1 MNKSIINELLLTYPL
16 DSDIPKINF
25 EKNNQIDSSVIL
37 SFKSL
42 GDLVICPLLIK
53 VLKEVKRDIKIKDI
67 LVEEEYH
74 DYTEFLNYLRFSFIS
89 DDHGFSQT
97 LIGCFDTNVKAYKSN
112 IEKYDFVLPLQFLR
126 PLYIPKFNKSH
137 KEKISELVFGKTKFR
152 ILTIGSFSCSI
163 QESIKVSTN
172 NEINQDFI
180 ETNSVRFLNPQSII
194 DFVDNV
200 IDYGIVDRVLLIPRN
215 ITEEKMGINQLL
227 NHPKIGIVDSYLQEA
242 PTERCLIIAGKGVLK
257 QLYAISDYSV
267 VMGYHNIL
275 EPNLSNPRSTTF
287 CIDSNE
293 NAPNFEF
300 WKCGK
305 RLKIILSYKYS
316 TNFLNTIFEYLNI
329 EKRENKSFLITDYKN
344 DSLYINS
351 QKNFNQYIKRYFS
364 IRNE

>member
-1 MNKSIINELLLTYPL
+1 MNKSIINELLLSYPL
-16 DSDIPKINF
+16 YSDIPKINF

-53 VLKEVKRDIKIKDI
+53 LLKEVKRGIKIKDI

-74 DYTEFLNYLRFSFIS
+74 DYTEFLNHLRISFIT
-89 DDHGFSQT
+89 DNYGFSHT

-112 IEKYDFVLPLQFLR
+112 IEKYDFVFPLQFLR
-126 PLYIPKFNKSH
+126 PLYVPKFNKSH
-137 KEKISELVFGKTKFR
+137 KEKISKLVFGETELR
-152 ILTIGSFSCSI
+152 VLTIGSFSCSI

-194 DFVDNV
+194 DFVDKV
-200 IDYGIVDRVLLIPRN
+200 IDYGIVDRVLLTPRN
-215 ITEEKMGINQLL
+215 ITEEKKGINQLL
-227 NHPKIGIVDSYLQEA
+227 KHSKIGIVDSNLQEA
-242 PTERCLIIAGKGVLK
+242 PKEKCLIIAGKGVLK
-257 QLYAISDYSV
+257 QLYAISDYSI

-275 EPNLSNPRSTTF
+275 EPNLSNPQSTTF
-287 CIDSNE
+287 CINSNK

-300 WKCGK
+300 WECGK
-305 RLKIILSYKYS
+305 RMKIILSYNYS
-316 TNFLNTIFEYLNI
+316 SNILNNIFEYLKN
-329 EKRENKSFLITDYKN
+329 EKRVRKSFLIKDFKN

-351 QKNFNQYIKRYFS
+351 QKNFNQYIKRYFKDK
-364 IRNE
+364 NE